1 MDSPTSLLPPKREV
15 VLSFLG
21 RGTLRVFVDARR
33 AGVTV
38 PRGLSQQAELVLRV
52 GYALNPPIPDLD
64 IGADAI
70 GCTLSFNRV
79 PAWCRLPYEAIYAIV
94 SDSDGRGVVWPDD
107 VPIES
112 QILQSAAP
120 RPSSRPERSG
130 RRPSTPR
137 AEPKRPSQPPA
148 RTTSNKPKRD
158 AAPRPTVET
167 IVAASGAPD
176 RVSDA
181 DVPHANIPRAAVRS
195 QALSSQH
202 AASPSS
208 SPPPSKPKRELP
220 PYLRVVK

>member
-1 MDSPTSLLPPKREV
+1 MEMPTSLLPPKREV

-21 RGTLRVFVDARR
+21 RGTLRVFVDARK

-64 IGADAI
+64 IGSDAI

-120 RPSSRPERSG
+120 RPSSRPERS

-148 RTTSNKPKRD
+148 RPAASKPKRD
-158 AAPRPTVET
+158 TAPRLTVEA

-176 RVSDA
+176 RVGDT
-181 DVPHANIPRAAVRS
+181 DIPHANIPRAAVRS
-195 QALSSQH
+195 QAMGSNRAS
-202 AASPSS
+202 SPSS

>member
-21 RGTLRVFVDARR
+21 RGTLRVFVDARK

-112 QILQSAAP
+112 QILQRPRAPSRSGLRSHRHGPPRTSRSATLHRAP
-120 RPSSRPERSG
+120 RSRRSW
-130 RRPSTPR
+130 
-137 AEPKRPSQPPA
+137 
-148 RTTSNKPKRD
+148 
-158 AAPRPTVET
+158 PRP
-167 IVAASGAPD
+167 
-176 RVSDA
+176 
-181 DVPHANIPRAAVRS
+181 VRRT
-195 QALSSQH
+195 A
-202 AASPSS
+202 
-208 SPPPSKPKRELP
+208 
-220 PYLRVVK
+220 

>member
-1 MDSPTSLLPPKREV
+1 METPTSLLPPKREV

-21 RGTLRVFVDARR
+21 RGTLRVFVDARKP
-33 AGVTV
+33 GVTV
-38 PRGLSQQAELVLRV
+38 PRGLTQQAELVLRV

-120 RPSSRPERSG
+120 RPSARPERG
-130 RRPSTPR
+130 RRASTPR

-148 RTTSNKPKRD
+148 RPAPSKPKRET
-158 AAPRPTVET
+158 APRPTVDA

-176 RVSDA
+176 RVGDA
-181 DVPHANIPRAAVRS
+181 DIPRAALASPRTSVAS
-195 QALSSQH
+195 

-208 SPPPSKPKRELP
+208 SLTPSKPKRELP